1 MAHLALNYKRFV
13 TSLCLFPSQICLL
26 GLVVSDNSTIGD
38 PSIAED
44 ASEINNAGNN
54 VAASALDQVKTISS
68 LLFAAHLDG
77 GRFTSA
83 PLTCVIDLL
92 RNRFGGNFLRFRR
105 IGNSENRGHDSHKNG
120 EKGRETARL
129 E

>member
-1 MAHLALNYKRFV
+1 MAHLPLNYKRCTIV

-54 VAASALDQVKTISS
+54 VAASALDQVKRSRPSS
-68 LLFAAHLDG
+68 LLLISMAAVSL
-77 GRFTSA
+77 GR
-83 PLTCVIDLL
+83 
-92 RNRFGGNFLRFRR
+92 RR
-105 IGNSENRGHDSHKNG
+105 R
-120 EKGRETARL
+120 A
-129 E
+129 